1 VANQCSARNVATTTL
16 VTRRFAKG
24 AERTWSSFA
33 RPAKHR
39 RVREPDS
46 ARNAAPRLLL
56 LAPILIR
63 PVHLNHQSES
73 QPTLV
78 SHPELSTGSGK
89 TVTALFADLKG
100 STALMEEMDPEE
112 ARAIIDPAL
121 HHDRRGQALRRQP
134 RRRPSHAT
142 LNTLRAPCIR
152 LAARPRPQLKRPRN
166 ISLHSLPNTGVY
178 PLVGSGD
185 ERSRSGDGRAG
196 RKEEGIAQMR
206 EGLAALQAP
215 TPRRQYLSLLA
226 KA

>member
-1 VANQCSARNVATTTL
+1 MLCAKCGNDNPADASFCEACGANLDLVCPTCKTSASPGARFCKKCGTAFAAT
-16 VTRRFAKG
+16 R
-24 AERTWSSFA
+24 SDSHPA
-33 RPAKHR
+33 RPSEPPIRVAADAGFAPGAIDGERQDGDGVVRGLEGLDRADGGNGSR
-39 RVREPDS
+39 RG
-46 ARNAAPRLLL
+46 ARDYRPGAA
-56 LAPILIR
+56 
-63 PVHLNHQSES
+63 
-73 QPTLV
+73 
-78 SHPELSTGSGK
+78 
-89 TVTALFADLKG
+89 
-100 STALMEEMDPEE
+100 
-112 ARAIIDPAL
+112 